1 MGKIVVKDQPCLS
14 EDCGSS
20 DARQVYEDG
29 TSYCFS
35 CRGWFP
41 NQSKDSFVTTKKENY
56 GTETLE
62 EISSYAIRGFAD
74 RKITRKIA
82 EHFNIRVTVMKM
94 VTSIRIIT
102 HMVLMKL
109 QDIKSA
115 LSLKSSQLLEKL
127 KAFLVKCKR
136 AMGVNS

>member
-35 CRGWFP
+35 CTGWFP
-41 NQSKDSFVTTKKENY
+41 DQNKDLFVSIKKESY

-62 EISSYAIRGFAD
+62 EIASYAVRGFAD
-74 RKITRKIA
+74 RKITKKIT
-82 EHFNIRVTVMKM
+82 EYFNVRVTVNEKGELDY
-94 VTSIRIIT
+94 TII
-102 HMVLMKL
+102 HMVLVKL
-109 QDIKSA
+109 QDIRNGI
-115 LSLKSSQLLEKL
+115 SLKSSQLLEKL
-127 KAFLVKCKR
+127 KAFLAKCKQ
-136 AMGVNS
+136 AMGGNS